1 MRAILITLAVII
13 LLLVAAAAGTIGFDK
28 PTAPPPQASVSE
40 PFRAVDFSDL
50 PPITKYPARDG
61 AELAYRR
68 YNGNPNLPKTDRL
81 VILIHGSAG
90 SSTSMHA
97 TAKALAAAG
106 ATVVAPDIRGHGE
119 SGPPGDIAYIGQ
131 LEDDLEDLLNNLDK
145 THHAAETTLIGFSA
159 GGGFALRIAGSRLG
173 PRFSRYIL
181 LAPYLR
187 YDAPNA
193 RVGTN
198 SGGWYDI
205 AIPRIVA
212 LSLLSQIGIT
222 AFDGLPVLAFAVPPS
237 NPNHLTTSYS
247 YRLLM
252 NFEPDDDYLGDLRRT
267 SRPLM
272 AMDGA
277 DDEMFLSNKL
287 QSALDAGRPNTRVD
301 IVPGVGHI
309 ALTTTPAATA
319 AIAKAW
325 ASSF

>member
-1 MRAILITLAVII
+1 LI
-13 LLLVAAAAGTIGFDK
+13 LLVVAALAGTIAFDK
-28 PTAPPPQASVSE
+28 PVAPPPMASVAD
-40 PFRAVDFSDL
+40 PFRKVDFSDL
-50 PPITKYPARDG
+50 PPPTKYPARDG
-61 AELAYRR
+61 TQLAYRR
-68 YNGNPNLPKTDRL
+68 YNANPDLPKTDRL
-81 VILIHGSAG
+81 VVLIHGSAG
-90 SSTSMHA
+90 SSISMHA

-119 SGPPGDIAYIGQ
+119 SGSSGDIAYIGQ
-131 LEDDLEDLLNNLDK
+131 LEDDLEDLLNTLDH

-173 PRFSRYIL
+173 PRFSRVIL

-193 RVGTN
+193 RTGGN
-198 SGGWYDI
+198 AGGWYDI

-212 LSLLSQIGIT
+212 LSLLTQVGI
-222 AFDGLPVLAFAVPPS
+222 ASFDGLPALAFALPPG
-237 NPNHLTTSYS
+237 NPNHLTPTYS
-247 YRLLM
+247 YRLLL
-252 NFEPDDDYLGDLRRT
+252 NFAPDDDYLGDLRRT

-277 DDEMFLSNKL
+277 DDEMFLSDKL
-287 QSALDAGRPNTRVD
+287 QSSLAAGRPGTRVD

-309 ALTTTPAATA
+309 GLTTTPAGTA

-325 ASSF
+325 SGSF